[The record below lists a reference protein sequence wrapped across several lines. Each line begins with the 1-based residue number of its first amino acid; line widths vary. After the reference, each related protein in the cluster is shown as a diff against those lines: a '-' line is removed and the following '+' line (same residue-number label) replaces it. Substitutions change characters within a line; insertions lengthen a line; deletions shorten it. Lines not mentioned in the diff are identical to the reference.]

1 MYFVAALLNIGLTI
15 ILARYFAGFGAALST
30 GLTMLLT
37 SGVILNLYYAKV
49 ICLDMSAFWKNIA
62 SILIRLLPLLVV
74 GWGLNH
80 TFGTVWTLGNFV
92 IKGIL
97 YVVGYAAVAYLAVL
111 NPYEKNIVN
120 RILKRIIM
128 IRSNS
133 E

>member
-1 MYFVAALLNIGLTI
+1 
-15 ILARYFAGFGAALST
+15 
-30 GLTMLLT
+30 MLLT

-49 ICLDMSAFWKNIA
+49 IRLDMTAFWKNIV

-80 TFGTVWTLGNFV
+80 IYGTVWTLGNFV

-97 YVVGYAAVAYLAVL
+97 YVVGYAVVAYLTVL
-111 NPYEKNIVN
+111 NPYEKNMVN
-120 RILKRIIM
+120 RILKRIVM

>member
-15 ILARYFAGFGAALST
+15 ILAHYFAGFGAALST

-49 ICLDMSAFWKNIA
+49 IRLDMTAFWKNIA

-74 GWGLNH
+74 GWELNH

-92 IKGIL
+92 IKGML
-97 YVVGYAAVAYLAVL
+97 YVAGYAVVAYLTVL
-111 NPYEKNIVN
+111 NPYEKNMVN
-120 RILKRIIM
+120 RILKRIVM